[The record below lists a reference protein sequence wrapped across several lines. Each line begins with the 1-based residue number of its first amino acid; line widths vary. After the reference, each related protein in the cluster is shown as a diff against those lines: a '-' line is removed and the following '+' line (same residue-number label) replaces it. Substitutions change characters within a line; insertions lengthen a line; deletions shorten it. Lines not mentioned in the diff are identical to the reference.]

1 MQEGNRTRL
10 LAAAA
15 VALLIAGVCAVAYTS
30 RGDAA
35 RSRDEL
41 LSPLQVGRYAVRAE
55 RQSGDYDSKAE
66 RQIAFATDND
76 NAATAERQLAAK
88 EESRARDSAYLAAD
102 IKSRIDKILEAGR
115 DQVRRGGLVVFP
127 LTLGSCYPARLA
139 DGCWRKG
146 RLGGYTGRCPGVPHA
161 RAQPGGGFPPSLF
174 GRRWRLFRL

>member
-1 MQEGNRTRL
+1 MQEGNRSRL

-115 DQVRRGGLVVFP
+115 DQVRRGGRWFFRHAGQLRP
-127 LTLGSCYPARLA
+127 RSAG
-139 DGCWRKG
+139 G
-146 RLGGYTGRCPGVPHA
+146 RLLENG
-161 RAQPGGGFPPSLF
+161 
-174 GRRWRLFRL
+174 